1 MKVLNFLAVAGFFI
15 LASCVRVDDKGNV
28 VNAAAADSVQQ
39 EKKASWIREDEF
51 YTIYSAKN
59 FNLNLRSKRPSPSDA
74 SLHFCIAA
82 AFTRLENDSIDGLFI
97 EKGRIINRKVNRGL
111 GGGLLINGDSVSI
124 FKTNEGKLLTEK
136 WRDSVAATGASFFQQ
151 IQLVRNG
158 EALPFHK
165 DVKLFERRA
174 VVIFKSGEVAVVES
188 KNRITLDEFAGDL
201 VKMGAKDAIYT
212 DMGSWDEGWYRDA
225 KTGKK
230 VVIGRNR
237 SETGRQSSWV
247 VFGR

>member
-1 MKVLNFLAVAGFFI
+1 MFGFLA

-28 VNAAAADSVQQ
+28 VNAAAADSIQQ

-51 YTIYSAKN
+51 YTIYSAKD

-97 EKGRIINRKVNRGL
+97 ENGKIVNRKVNRGL
-111 GGGLLINGDSVSI
+111 GGGMLINSDSVSI

-158 EALPFHK
+158 DALPFHK

-212 DMGSWDEGWYRDA
+212 DMGSWDEGWYRDP

-230 VVIGRNR
+230 VVTGRNR

-247 VFGR
+247 VFGE